1 MRRYPGAPDCH
12 LSQLTLNRRKNMAD
26 RDTPKTHA
34 DGELRFFG
42 LGLALALIA
51 YEIFVLASS

>member
-1 MRRYPGAPDCH
+1 
-12 LSQLTLNRRKNMAD
+12 MAD
-26 RDTPKTHA
+26 RNTPQTHA
-34 DGELRFFG
+34 DRELRIVG